1 MPRMRS
7 PQAKI
12 ALVTALFVVATA
24 ALLILSALRQ
34 AQVTCEVCVTFHG
47 RTQCRAAAGPDRA
60 AATKTA
66 IDNACG
72 LLTSGMANS
81 ISCGNTTPDVVTC
94 DD

>member
-1 MPRMRS
+1 MRS

-12 ALVTALFVVATA
+12 AIVTAVLVAAMA
-24 ALLILSALRQ
+24 ALLVMSALRQ
-34 AQVTCEVCVTFHG
+34 AQVSCEACVTFHG
-47 RTQCRAAAGPDRA
+47 RTQCRTAAGPDRDQ
-60 AATKTA
+60 ATKTA

-81 ISCGNTTPDVVTC
+81 ISCGNTPPDRVTC

>member
-1 MPRMRS
+1 MIPLKS

-12 ALVTALFVVATA
+12 AVGTIILVGAMVG
-24 ALLILSALRQ
+24 LLVISALRQ
-34 AQVTCEVCVTFHG
+34 AQVTCEACVTFHG
-47 RTQCRAAAGPDRA
+47 RTLCRTAAGPGREE
-60 AATKTA
+60 ATRTA

-81 ISCGNTTPDVVTC
+81 ISCGNTLPDRVTC

>member
-1 MPRMRS
+1 MRS

-12 ALVTALFVVATA
+12 AVVTVVLLTLTLGLLALAM
-24 ALLILSALRQ
+24 LRQ

-47 RTQCRAAAGPDRA
+47 RTQCREAAGPDRGQA
-60 AATKTA
+60 VKTA
-66 IDNACG
+66 TDNACG

-81 ISCGNTTPDVVTC
+81 ISCANTPPDSVTC